1 VIGGTSISV
10 DIAVGLC
17 SERRFTF
24 SLNTSRVGNET
35 DLLTQWLV
43 LRQSFALVDKL
54 LDS

>member
-1 VIGGTSISV
+1 LSLDFQRLS
-10 DIAVGLC
+10 AL
-17 SERRFTF
+17 F